1 MVQIQLSQTD
11 LEILELLK
19 EEEAASAV
27 VVTIHQ
33 ETVGKYQ
40 HHKSQYD

>member
-11 LEILELLK
+11 PEILELLK

-27 VVTIHQ
+27 AVTIHQ
-33 ETVGKYQ
+33 ETAGKFRHYN
-40 HHKSQYD
+40 SQ